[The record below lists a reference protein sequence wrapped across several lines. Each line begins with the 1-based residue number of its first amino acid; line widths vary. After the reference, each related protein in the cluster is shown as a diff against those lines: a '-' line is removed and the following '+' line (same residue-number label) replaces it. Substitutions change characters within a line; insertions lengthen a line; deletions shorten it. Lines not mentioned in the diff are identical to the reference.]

1 MHVCAF
7 AVADHEFRLTPQPL
21 TVFVGENATFDC
33 VGKETTARY
42 QWIAYDKDSNVIDVT
57 NISIPEDHLFSSQT
71 YTHVQVNEI
80 FEVRCVIVEI
90 DQLIYSER
98 TALKVVGRYNL
109 IFLQYL
115 CNSIVILSFHSRTN
129 LDCKYE

>member
-7 AVADHEFRLTPQPL
+7 AVTDHEFRLTPQPL

-33 VGKETTARY
+33 VGKETTTRY
-42 QWIAYDKDSNVIDVT
+42 QWIAYDKDSNIINVT
-57 NISIPEDHLFSSQT
+57 NISIPEDRLFSSQT
-71 YTHVQVNEI
+71 YVHVQINEI
-80 FEVRCVIVEI
+80 FEVQCVI

-98 TALKVVGRYNL
+98 IPLKVVGRYNL